1 MEPQGQA
8 TSPCSTS
15 EHRKCGW
22 RVLEQGPTHSTPQH
36 HSCLG
41 FQILGSR
48 NRMCHSP
55 ETTGL
60 IPKQAPSAPWD
71 GQALQERWAS
81 QAPLP
86 GLALNQVVSFLLGLL
101 LIPSMSLKACL
112 PPSAPP
118 WPVQPPLRRTAACRR
133 LACTNAK
140 LHTRASA

>member
-22 RVLEQGPTHSTPQH
+22 RVLEQGPPHSTPQH

-41 FQILGSR
+41 FQILVR
-48 NRMCHSP
+48 K
-55 ETTGL
+55 TAL
-60 IPKQAPSAPWD
+60 IPKQVPSAPWD
-71 GQALQERWAS
+71 GQALQELRAP

-86 GLALNQVVSFLLGLL
+86 GLALNQAVSFLLGLL
-101 LIPSMSLKACL
+101 LIPSMSLKACS

-118 WPVQPPLRRTAACRR
+118 WPVQPPLRRTAACSR

-140 LHTRASA
+140 LHTRASAYLGGQCHL